1 MRTMLRNLA
10 ASSALALLAL
20 AVAAL
25 SASASISPVSAT
37 FSGNASS
44 VTFTSS
50 WGTVTCSSSS
60 FSSVTPSGEE
70 ATSISLGT
78 PSFSS
83 CSSPTLGPAVV
94 TASGTWTMG
103 YSSSYASPGSTSAAV
118 SIPSEGLRF
127 SFLSGTCV
135 VNVGASTLNS
145 SGTHVWTDGGSLHDQ
160 DQPPSAQLALSG
172 AGSLAESGCFGMQMG
187 AMSGTY
193 TVADTESAVALWAG
207 AATYSVSPDPLRF
220 PDTRRGA
227 SVRRTVRLRNG
238 GGSDVFVSRIDVVG
252 DRVFSAEAEFR
263 VRANSS
269 GPLEITFAPAAV
281 RDYAATMKFY
291 EGETLVWT
299 LEVRGRGTE

>member
-10 ASSALALLAL
+10 ACGAVMLLMLAL
-20 AVAAL
+20 AAL

-50 WGTVTCSSSS
+50 WGTVTCTSSS

-78 PSFSS
+78 PSFTG
-83 CSSPTLGPAVV
+83 CSSSTLGPAVV
-94 TASGTWTMG
+94 TASGTWSMA
-103 YSSSYASPGSTSAAV
+103 YSSSYASPGSTPAAV

-135 VNVGASTLNS
+135 VNVGASTLGS
-145 SGTHVWTDGGSLHDQ
+145 TGTHVWTDGGSLHDQ

-172 AGSLAESGCFGMQMG
+172 AGMLAESGCFGMQMG
-187 AMSGTY
+187 AMTGTY
-193 TVADTESAVALWAG
+193 TVADTETAVALWAG
-207 AATYSVSPDPLRF
+207 AGTYRVTPNPLRF
-220 PDTRRGA
+220 PDTRRGT
-227 SVRRTVRLRNG
+227 SVRRTVRLNNG
-238 GGSDVFVSRIDVVG
+238 GGSDVLITRIDVVG
-252 DRVFSAEAEFR
+252 DRVFSAEANFR

-269 GPLEITFAPAAV
+269 GPLEIEFAPAAV
-281 RDYAATMKFY
+281 RNYAAKMEFY

-299 LEVRGRGTE
+299 VELRGRGTE